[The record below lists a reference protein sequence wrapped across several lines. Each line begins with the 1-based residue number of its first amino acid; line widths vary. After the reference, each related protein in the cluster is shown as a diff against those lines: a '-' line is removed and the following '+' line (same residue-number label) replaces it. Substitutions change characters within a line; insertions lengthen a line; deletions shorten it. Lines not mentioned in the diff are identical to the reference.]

1 MRFVKCL
8 SPATSID
15 ANGGGQTGVRGE
27 GLKRENCLNMIVI
40 AVVSNQSSFPVDIPR
55 GFA

>member
-1 MRFVKCL
+1 MKCL